1 MPVELNKDTQDL
13 GAARTAA
20 ARRGM
25 LFGIPLGELGWF
37 QSLLMGTAAG
47 MLAFF
52 LTTFVAI
59 MTILVLNT
67 AAHQTIDFAVSYR
80 DIGLPVGLLVLV
92 MLAYMLSRLPVGP
105 PQDLHTLMVP
115 RRRSWPQAGQGPVI
129 AAIEGVGEEAEP
141 RRYRLTVFL

>member
-37 QSLLMGTAAG
+37 QSLLMGTAIGFA
-47 MLAFF
+47 AFF
-52 LTTFVAI
+52 LTTCIAI
-59 MTILVLNT
+59 FSILTLNT
-67 AAHQTIDFAVSYR
+67 AAHRTIDFAISYR

-92 MLAYMLSRLPVGP
+92 IAYSYLGFQWV
-105 PQDLHTLMVP
+105 
-115 RRRSWPQAGQGPVI
+115 RRKISVK
-129 AAIEGVGEEAEP
+129 
-141 RRYRLTVFL
+141 